1 MNENVLSED
10 ILKSGGLDMLN
21 NEWKA
26 LQNGSDIRGIALEGV
41 EGQTVNLT
49 EDVVNRIGKA
59 FVLWLSSKVEKDFP
73 DLKIGIGMDSRLSG
87 PQLKEAVIDG
97 ITSLGCQIFDCGL
110 ASTPAM
116 FMTTVTE
123 GYEYD
128 GSIMVTAS
136 HLPFNRNG
144 LKFFTKDGG
153 LEKKDI
159 TDILELA
166 QVGNFPQSYIAGKR
180 TEVDFISAYAQSLVD
195 KVRNEV
201 KHPIHPMEPLRGFK
215 IVVDA
220 GNGAGGFYVNKV
232 LLPLGA
238 DVEGS
243 QYLEPDGTFPN
254 HIPNPEDKEA
264 MKAIARAVKDNKAD
278 FGIIFDA
285 DVDRAGAV
293 DRNGNEIN
301 RNRLIAMMAAIVL
314 EKYPG
319 STIVTDSITSTGL
332 KKFIEE
338 YLGGIHH
345 RFKRGYKNVI
355 NEAIRLNKEGQE
367 CHLAIETS
375 GHGALKENYFLDD
388 GAYLITTIL
397 IKMARMK
404 IENGESIEN
413 LIKDLEE
420 PVEAREFRM
429 DLKVDDFVEYGNAL
443 LRDLKA
449 YAQKTDGWN
458 IAPDNYEG
466 IRVYFAEDDGDG
478 WFLLRMSL
486 HDPLMPLNIES
497 DSKGG
502 VKIIASKI
510 LSFLEKYDGL
520 DTSSLK
526 SFVG

>member
-1 MNENVLSED
+1 MLS
-10 ILKSGGLDMLN
+10 K
-21 NEWKA
+21 EWKA
-26 LQNGSDIRGIALEGV
+26 LQNGSDIRGVALEGV
-41 EGQTVNLT
+41 EGQAVNLT
-49 EDVVNRIGKA
+49 EDVVRTLGKA
-59 FVLWLSSKVEKDFP
+59 FALWLSEQVQKDISS
-73 DLKIGIGMDSRLSG
+73 LRIGVGMDSRLSG
-87 PQLKEAVIDG
+87 PKLKEALVSG
-97 ITSLGCQIFDCGL
+97 IMELGSQVFDCGL

-128 GSIMVTAS
+128 GAVMITAS

-153 LEKKDI
+153 LEKEDI
-159 TDILELA
+159 TNLLEIA
-166 QVGNFPQSYIAGKR
+166 QEGKFPKLSSPGKR
-180 TEVDFISAYAQSLVD
+180 TEVDFISVYAQGLVD
-195 KVRNEV
+195 KIRREV
-201 KHPIHPMEPLRGFK
+201 NHPTHPMEPLKGFK

-220 GNGAGGFYVNKV
+220 GNGAGGFYVDKV
-232 LLPLGA
+232 LIPLGA

-264 MKAIARAVKDNKAD
+264 MEAIVRAVKDNKAD

-293 DRNGNEIN
+293 DRNGNPIN
-301 RNRLIAMMAAIVL
+301 RNRLIAMVSAIVL
-314 EKYPG
+314 EKWPNT
-319 STIVTDSITSTGL
+319 TIVTDSITSTGL

-338 YLGGIHH
+338 KLGGIHH

-355 NEAIRLNKEGQE
+355 NEAIRLNEIGQE

-388 GAYLITTIL
+388 GAYLVTTIL

-404 IENGESIEN
+404 IESGESIES

-420 PVEAREFRM
+420 PVEAKEFRM
-429 DLKVDDFVEYGNAL
+429 DLKVDNFAEYGNAL
-443 LRDLKA
+443 LKDLEKYAEKA
-449 YAQKTDGWN
+449 EGWN

-466 IRVYFAEDDGDG
+466 IRVSFGKNDGDG

-497 DSKGG
+497 DSVGG

-510 LSFLEKYDGL
+510 LSFLEKYEGL
-520 DTSSLK
+520 DVSSIKEFL
-526 SFVG
+526 G

>member
-1 MNENVLSED
+1 M
-10 ILKSGGLDMLN
+10 LDSK
-21 NEWKA
+21 WKA
-26 LQNGSDIRGIALEGV
+26 LQSGSDIRGVALEGV
-41 EGQTVNLT
+41 EGQAVNLT
-49 EDVVNRIGKA
+49 KEVVHTLGKA
-59 FVLWLSSKVEKDFP
+59 FALWLSHKVKKDLT
-73 DLKIGIGMDSRLSG
+73 DLRIGVGMDSRLSG
-87 PQLKEAVIDG
+87 PELKKAVIQG
-97 ITSLGCQIFDCGL
+97 IIELGSHVFDCGL

-128 GSIMVTAS
+128 GSVMVTAS

-153 LEKKDI
+153 LEKEDI
-159 TDILELA
+159 TNILELA
-166 QVGNFPQSYIAGKR
+166 QAGAFPKASAIGKA
-180 TEVDFISAYAQSLVD
+180 TEVDFISVYAQSLVD
-195 KVRNEV
+195 KVRKEV
-201 KHPIHPMEPLRGFK
+201 NNPTHPMEPLKGFK

-220 GNGAGGFYVNKV
+220 GNGAGGFFVDKV
-232 LLPLGA
+232 LVPLGA

-243 QYLEPDGTFPN
+243 QYLEPDGSFPN

-264 MKAIARAVKDNKAD
+264 MEAIVKAVKDNKAD

-293 DRNGNEIN
+293 DRNGNAIN
-301 RNRLIAMMAAIVL
+301 RNRLIALMSAITL
-314 EKYPG
+314 EQHPG

-338 YLGGIHH
+338 HLGGIHH

-355 NEAIRLNKEGQE
+355 NEAIRLNKEGKE

-388 GAYLITTIL
+388 GAYLITKIL

-404 IENGESIEN
+404 IESGENIED

-429 DLKVDDFVEYGNAL
+429 NLTTDNFVEYGNTL
-443 LRDLKA
+443 LKDLEL
-449 YAQKTDGWN
+449 YAQNAEGWN

-466 IRVYFAEDDGDG
+466 IRVSFGKNDGDG

-497 DSKGG
+497 DSPGG
-502 VKIIASKI
+502 VKIIASK
-510 LSFLEKYDGL
+510 LLPFLEKYDKL
-520 DTSSLK
+520 DTGSLRN
-526 SFVG
+526 FVG